1 MQLLICVDMKSF
13 PLQPTF
19 SVDVVGALDDLDRIR
34 TIWPNAMLLFTN
46 AGEYGF
52 SEIHK

>member
-19 SVDVVGALDDLDRIR
+19 SVDVVRALDDLDRMR
-34 TIWPNAMLLFTN
+34 TIWPNFTN